1 MKIDMIIIGIIA
13 ALSGL
18 FALYTTFG
26 IAGAIA
32 GGAMMLI
39 YAILLLEYEEH
50 D

>member
-18 FALYTTFG
+18 FALNSTFG

-32 GGAMMLI
+32 GAAVMLI
-39 YAILLLEYEEH
+39 
-50 D
+50 

>member
-32 GGAMMLI
+32 GAAVMLI
-39 YAILLLEYEEH
+39 YALLLNIK
-50 D
+50 